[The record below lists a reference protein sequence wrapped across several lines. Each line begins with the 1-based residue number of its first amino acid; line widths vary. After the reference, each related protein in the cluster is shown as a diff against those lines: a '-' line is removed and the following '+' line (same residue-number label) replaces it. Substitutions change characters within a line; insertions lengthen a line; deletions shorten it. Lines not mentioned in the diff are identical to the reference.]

1 MKWIFNPAIRLG
13 NQLSFKY
20 KFLLW
25 SCLML
30 LPLAYSMTN
39 LLGRLQDDNAQAN
52 RELAGVVNLA
62 PIPAIEQALLTHRNL
77 MTRHAYE
84 VDPVGDD
91 QLKAAAQAV
100 ELSLQAFADTR
111 QNTPSFE
118 VIQQGWAALQSEAG
132 KLEVEQSNLR
142 HDKLLTEV
150 RHLYKHIT
158 AASSLIQDP
167 ALGTYYMV
175 ILASE
180 RLPQL
185 RDLLAQVR
193 DRAATIADFGLFQAE
208 GYSGLRFRLDL
219 ISATLQ
225 ELEADLTLLYQIEPA
240 YRAELGQQT
249 DALMQLVRQGV
260 ETMENKMMK
269 DQLVQ
274 LSTKEVQAL
283 GDKMDEAITSLA
295 GHVRQRLEADLRQ
308 RLAANQRHFWWVTA
322 PLTASLLLYLYLM
335 IGAYLSLRETVGR
348 VRDIAARVNAQDLS
362 QHIEIVG
369 QDELAAI
376 SRDYNVTLET
386 LRTLMLRVR
395 ENGVTVVESATEIE
409 ARTCRSQEVI
419 ADQQGETHQVATAI
433 KELAATSQDMAGNA
447 LQAARMTQEAQNVV
461 GQGEDVVERTI
472 KAIDHINR
480 EVLRTA
486 ETIGQLEQQCSQ
498 IGGVISVIR
507 GIAEQTNLL
516 ALNAAIEAARAGE
529 QGRGF
534 AVVADEVRSL
544 ANRTQGATV
553 EIQQMIEQLQS
564 GARASVTAM
573 SAASHEA
580 QEGVGLAQEA
590 QQAFGAITEKVDR
603 MVDTNAIIASAIEQQ
618 GAVVNEIERNVVRI
632 SDGSDEALQVANA
645 ARDAARQIHQLTEQ
659 LRAMVQSFV
668 L

>member
-62 PIPAIEQALLTHRNL
+62 PVPAIEQALLTHRNL

-111 QNTPSFE
+111 QNNPSFE

-249 DALMQLVRQGV
+249 DALIQLVRQGV

-348 VRDIAARVNAQDLS
+348 VRDIAARVNARDLS

>member
-39 LLGRLQDDNAQAN
+39 LLGRLHDDNVQAN
-52 RELAGVVNLA
+52 RELAGVANLT
-62 PIPAIEQALLTHRNL
+62 PVPAIEQALLTHRNL
-77 MTRHAYE
+77 VTRHAYE
-84 VDPVGDD
+84 LDPVGDD
-91 QLKAAAQAV
+91 QVKAAAQAV
-100 ELSLQAFADTR
+100 DQSLQAFADTS
-111 QNTPSFE
+111 QNNPSFE

-158 AASSLIQDP
+158 ASSSLIQDP

-225 ELEADLTLLYQIEPA
+225 ELEADLTLLYQMEPA

-249 DALMQLVRQGV
+249 DALIQLVRQGV

-283 GDKMDEAITSLA
+283 GDKMDEAITAVA
-295 GHVRQRLEADLRQ
+295 GQVRQRLEADLHQ
-308 RLAANQRHFWWVTA
+308 RLTANQRHFWWITA

-335 IGAYLSLRETVGR
+335 IGAYLSLRDTVGR

-362 QHIEIVG
+362 KHIEIVG

-486 ETIGQLEQQCSQ
+486 DTIGQLEQQCSQ

-590 QQAFGAITEKVDR
+590 KQAFGAITEKVDR

>member
-100 ELSLQAFADTR
+100 EQSLQAFADTR

-158 AASSLIQDP
+158 ASSSLIQDP

-225 ELEADLTLLYQIEPA
+225 ELEADLTLLYQMEPA

-249 DALMQLVRQGV
+249 DALIQLVRQGV

-283 GDKMDEAITSLA
+283 GDKMDEAITALA
-295 GHVRQRLEADLRQ
+295 GQVRQRLEADLHQ
-308 RLAANQRHFWWVTA
+308 RLTANQRHFWWITA

-335 IGAYLSLRETVGR
+335 IGAYLSLRDTVGR

-386 LRTLMLRVR
+386 LRTLMRRVR

-461 GQGEDVVERTI
+461 GQGENVVERTI

-486 ETIGQLEQQCSQ
+486 DTIGQLEQQCSQ

-590 QQAFGAITEKVDR
+590 KQAFGAITEKVDR

>member
-30 LPLAYSMTN
+30 LPLAYSMAN
-39 LLGRLQDDNAQAN
+39 LLGRLQDDNVQAN

-62 PIPAIEQALLTHRNL
+62 PVPAIEQALLTHRNL
-77 MTRHAYE
+77 VTRHAYE

-91 QLKAAAQAV
+91 QVKAAAQAV
-100 ELSLQAFADTR
+100 DQSLQAFADTR
-111 QNTPSFE
+111 QNNPSFE

-158 AASSLIQDP
+158 ASSSLIQDP

-249 DALMQLVRQGV
+249 DALIQLVRQGV

-283 GDKMDEAITSLA
+283 GDKMDEAITALA
-295 GHVRQRLEADLRQ
+295 GQVRQRLEADLHQ
-308 RLAANQRHFWWVTA
+308 RLTANQRHFWWVTA

-386 LRTLMLRVR
+386 LRTLMRRVR

-486 ETIGQLEQQCSQ
+486 DTIGQLEQQCSQ

-590 QQAFGAITEKVDR
+590 KQAFGAITEKVDR

>member
-39 LLGRLQDDNAQAN
+39 LLGRLQDDNVQAN
-52 RELAGVVNLA
+52 RELAGVVNLT
-62 PIPAIEQALLTHRNL
+62 PVPAIEQALLTHRNL
-77 MTRHAYE
+77 VTRHAYE

-91 QLKAAAQAV
+91 QVKAAAQAV
-100 ELSLQAFADTR
+100 AQSLQAFADTR
-111 QNTPSFE
+111 QNNPSFE

-158 AASSLIQDP
+158 ASSSLIQDP

-219 ISATLQ
+219 INATLQ

-249 DALMQLVRQGV
+249 DALIQLVRQGV

-283 GDKMDEAITSLA
+283 GDKMDEAITALA
-295 GHVRQRLEADLRQ
+295 GQVHQRLEADLHQ
-308 RLAANQRHFWWVTA
+308 RLTANQRHFWWVTA

-486 ETIGQLEQQCSQ
+486 DTIGQLEQQCSQ

-590 QQAFGAITEKVDR
+590 KQAFGAITEKVDR

>member
-100 ELSLQAFADTR
+100 EQSLQAFADTR

-158 AASSLIQDP
+158 ASSSLIQDP

-225 ELEADLTLLYQIEPA
+225 ELEADLTLLYQMEPA

-249 DALMQLVRQGV
+249 DALIQLVRQGV

-283 GDKMDEAITSLA
+283 GDKMDEAITALA
-295 GHVRQRLEADLRQ
+295 GQVRQRLEADLHQ

-335 IGAYLSLRETVGR
+335 IGAYLSLRDTVGR

-472 KAIDHINR
+472 RAIDHINR

-486 ETIGQLEQQCSQ
+486 DTIGQLEQQCSQ

-590 QQAFGAITEKVDR
+590 KQAFGAITEKVDR